1 MQAILLPNLRV
12 FECSIQSKF
21 SDAAVLALLNVRLDS
36 LKTVKIIFE
45 RQQEFSTKAE
55 IEKFASQGG
64 INCQLN
70 YVPAYNQP
78 KYLASDG
85 TTTEDYNPQ

>member
-1 MQAILLPNLRV
+1 MRGGMQAILLPNLRV

-45 RQQEFSTKAE
+45 RQQEFST
-55 IEKFASQGG
+55 
-64 INCQLN
+64 
-70 YVPAYNQP
+70 
-78 KYLASDG
+78 
-85 TTTEDYNPQ
+85 